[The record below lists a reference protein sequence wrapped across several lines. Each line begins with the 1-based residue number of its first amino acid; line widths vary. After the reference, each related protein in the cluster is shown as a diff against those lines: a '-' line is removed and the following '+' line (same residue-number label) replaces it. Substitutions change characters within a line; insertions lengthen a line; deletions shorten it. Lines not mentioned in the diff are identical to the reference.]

1 MAKSHCLKVGALEY
15 TDRLLHNMPL
25 SFHTREFRVHN
36 FTPNKPP
43 TNLVVSKWKPWL
55 LHGGRRRV
63 MRKTDVRRSCT
74 VGAKA
79 RAVLPRKSSD
89 CFSNFSFSTE
99 YVFRVCLAGG
109 GHSIQPVARIAKTT
123 ITTRTDAFGPW
134 NRVPGRRRKLF
145 YYSLTWYNASW
156 KKNMNAW
163 CVWTSFCRQDGRFEI
178 FHGKGGG
185 GGGGVHPLK
194 NVAVVTLSFLSES

>member
-109 GHSIQPVARIAKTT
+109 GAFNSAG
-123 ITTRTDAFGPW
+123 RTNCENDNNNPYG
-134 NRVPGRRRKLF
+134 RVRSVKPRSWPSTKIILLF
-145 YYSLTWYNASW
+145 A
-156 KKNMNAW
+156 NM
-163 CVWTSFCRQDGRFEI
+163 V
-178 FHGKGGG
+178 
-185 GGGGVHPLK
+185 
-194 NVAVVTLSFLSES
+194 